1 MTTTVKVMTWNILEC
16 GMRPEMSQRVRDA
29 AEVIAAAAPDVCML
43 QEIGNLDALHTLADI
58 AGLDYQA
65 LDVAG
70 TSTPAYEPGSVGF
83 GVALMWR
90 PTVITPVPG
99 TLRLIGGPPFFH
111 GIAAVLAR
119 IGDPIDG
126 PILQFAASH
135 LTPWRLPRAIEAEQ
149 IAATMTIPSIRW
161 PLAYAQQAWP
171 AVLGT
176 DSNELTADPVPFR
189 DGALRYHSPDIYEH
203 AEWFPSLQYQCE
215 VRTDLDS
222 GRRIYH
228 ADRSAGEQFY
238 NLGLYE
244 AAAVLGID
252 PLATTGHWADDS
264 YGQQGMQRPIDHLRV
279 TGGEGIDL
287 RHSIRAAYVID
298 GDRVPGIE
306 KVSDHLPAMMELE
319 I

>member
-16 GMRPEMSQRVRDA
+16 GMRPEMAQRVRDA
-29 AEVIAAAAPDVCML
+29 GEVIAAAAPDVCML
-43 QEIGNLDALHTLADI
+43 QEIGNLDALDTLADA
-58 AGLDYQA
+58 AGLHYQA
-65 LDVAG
+65 PGLTG
-70 TSTPAYEPGSVGF
+70 ETTPAYEPGSVGF

-90 PTVITPVPG
+90 PRMITPVPG
-99 TLRLIGGPPFFH
+99 TLRLISGPNYFH
-111 GIAAVLAR
+111 GIVAVLAR
-119 IGDPIDG
+119 IGDPVDG

-149 IAATMTIPSIRW
+149 IAAAVTIPSTRW

-176 DSNELTADPVPFR
+176 DSNGLTADLVEFR
-189 DGALRYHSPDIYEH
+189 DGSLRYHSPDIYEH

-222 GRRIYH
+222 GRRFYH
-228 ADRSAGEQFY
+228 ADRAAGEQLY

-252 PLATTGHWADDS
+252 PLVTTGHGADDS
-264 YGQQGMQRPIDHLRV
+264 FGQQGMQRPIDHLRV
-279 TGGEGIDL
+279 TGGQGIDL
-287 RHSIRAAYVID
+287 RGAIRDAYVID